1 MTDAISIE
9 ETNRIRAAIGLKPLP
24 VPGKPEGPRFR
35 DSKSSTGKGQDDD
48 NGGDDDESRL
58 GSTLESRQ
66 SAAYDNWKK
75 LQDEAAAKAAREAK
89 TEAIKK
95 ARDAARRFAKLEGR
109 GLGDADDD
117 DEDLDTRAW
126 ILKQKKRQ
134 KKIEKARKLEQELA
148 EREQAA
154 EYTSKDLAG
163 LKVAHEVDAFDEGDE
178 QVLVLKD
185 ATIGENEAEG
195 DELENPDLR
204 EREKLSER
212 LELKKKARVYDPN
225 ADDDSEEKS
234 ILKQYDEEID
244 GKKGKKT
251 FTLSGQASSSELK
264 NVAKAD
270 ARRNIG
276 PQAISLEISGK
287 TGLSSFGL
295 ANEFSVT
302 NNS

>member
-9 ETNRIRAAIGLKPLP
+9 ETNQIRAAIGLKPLP

-35 DSKSSTGKGQDDD
+35 DSKSSTGKGQDD
-48 NGGDDDESRL
+48 NGDDESRL

-66 SAAYDNWKK
+66 GAAYDNWKK
-75 LQDEAAAKAAREAK
+75 LQDEAAAKAARGAK

-109 GLGDADDD
+109 GLGDADGD

-126 ILKQKKRQ
+126 ILKQDKRR

-195 DELENPDLR
+195 DELENPDRR
-204 EREKLSER
+204 EREKLNER

-225 ADDDSEEKS
+225 ADDGSEEKS

-244 GKKGKKT
+244 GKRKKT
-251 FTLSGQASSSELK
+251 FTLSGQASSSSESK

-270 ARRNIG
+270 GRQNI
-276 PQAISLEISGK
+276 AISLEIPGK
-287 TGLSSFGL
+287 TGKWFRS
-295 ANEFSVT
+295 A
-302 NNS
+302 